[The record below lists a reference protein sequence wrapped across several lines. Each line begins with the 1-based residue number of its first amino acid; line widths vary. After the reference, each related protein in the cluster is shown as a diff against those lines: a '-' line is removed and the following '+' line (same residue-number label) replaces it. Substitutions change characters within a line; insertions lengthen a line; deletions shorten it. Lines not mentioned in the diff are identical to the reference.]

1 MDKTKYVIRLAKKDD
16 LNEMKRIFHI
26 AKQRMRADG
35 NMNQWTGNYP
45 SEELILCD
53 IAGCNSYVAEREGRI
68 AATFVMI
75 IGKDPTY
82 EVIYDGEWIDDVRP
96 YATIHRIASLPEN
109 KGVAAACFDFAW
121 ENTHNLRV
129 DTHRDN
135 LRMRHVV
142 ESYGFVY
149 CGIIHLANG
158 DERLAYQKIV

>member
-1 MDKTKYVIRLAKKDD
+1 MDKAKYVIRLAKKED
-16 LNEMKRIFHI
+16 LPEMKRIFDA

-35 NMNQWTGNYP
+35 NTKQWTGNYP
-45 SEELILCD
+45 SDELLLDD
-53 IAGCNSYVAEREGRI
+53 IAGGNSYVVEREGRI

-75 IGKDPTY
+75 VGEDPTY
-82 EVIYDGEWIDDVRP
+82 KIIYDGAWIDDVKP

-121 ENTHNLRV
+121 EKTHNLRV

-135 LRMRHVV
+135 LRMRHIA

-158 DERLAYQKIV
+158 DERLAYQKIM